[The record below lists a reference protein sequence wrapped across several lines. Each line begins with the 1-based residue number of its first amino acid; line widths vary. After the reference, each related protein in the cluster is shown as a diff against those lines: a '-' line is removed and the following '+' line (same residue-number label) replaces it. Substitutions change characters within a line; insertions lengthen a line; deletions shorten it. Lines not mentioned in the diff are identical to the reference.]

1 MQISVKILDTVP
13 VTHNVRHY
21 RLERPKGYNFS
32 PGQATEVSIDRD
44 GWQDK
49 KRPFTFTCLPDADNL
64 EFTIKSYFDHAGVT
78 NELWSL
84 GSGDKLILRDVWGT
98 IQYRGPGTFIAGG
111 AGVTPFIA
119 ILRHL
124 NATGKIAG
132 NRLIV
137 SNQTEKDIIL
147 RDEFEAMDGLKTL
160 WTVTNDQK
168 SKLIQ
173 ERIDADF
180 LKRHITDF
188 SQNFYL
194 CGPDAMV
201 KDLRGVL
208 EDLGADVT
216 NVTWER

>member
-21 RLERPKGYNFS
+21 RLERPRGYNFS

-49 KRPFTFTCLPDADNL
+49 KRPFTFTCLPDAENL

-84 GSGDKLILRDVWGT
+84 GAGDKLILRDVWGT

-137 SNQTEKDIIL
+137 SNKTEKDIIL
-147 RDEFEAMDGLKTL
+147 RDEFEAMTGLETL

-168 SKLIQ
+168 SKLVQ

-180 LKRHITDF
+180 LKRHVTDL

-194 CGPDAMV
+194 CGPDPMV
-201 KDLRGVL
+201 KDLRGL
-208 EDLGADVT
+208 LDGLGANVA
-216 NVTWER
+216 NVTWEK

>member
-21 RLERPKGYNFS
+21 RLERPKGFTFS

-64 EFTIKSYFDHAGVT
+64 EFTIKSYFDHTGVT

-84 GSGDKLILRDVWGT
+84 GAGDKLILRDVWGT

-124 NATGKIAG
+124 DATGKMAG

-137 SNQTEKDIIL
+137 SNRSEKDIIL
-147 RDEFEAMDGLKTL
+147 RDEFEAMSGLETL
-160 WTVTNDQK
+160 WTLTDDPR
-168 SKLIQ
+168 SKLLQ

-180 LKRHITDF
+180 LKRHIKDF

-194 CGPDAMV
+194 CGPDPMA
-201 KDLRGVL
+201 KDLRGFL
-208 EDLGADVT
+208 EGLGADVA
-216 NVTWER
+216 NVTWEK